1 MSVTPIYSTRAD
13 LARAFGVDPRNKALD
28 TIEPVA
34 RVKLS
39 GEKLVN
45 LYDREA
51 IIAGMVET
59 MKAAVKRF
67 AREDAAAAKK

>member
-13 LARAFGVDPRNKALD
+13 LARTLGVDPRNKALD
-28 TIEPVA
+28 YIDPVT

-67 AREDAAAAKK
+67 AAEDAAAAKK